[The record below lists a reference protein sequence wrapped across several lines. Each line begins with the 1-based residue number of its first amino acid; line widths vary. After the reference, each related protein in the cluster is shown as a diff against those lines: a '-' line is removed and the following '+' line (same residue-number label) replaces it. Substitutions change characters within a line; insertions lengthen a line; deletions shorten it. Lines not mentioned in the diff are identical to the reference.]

1 MKIVK
6 VIAVAL
12 LLIAPLAHAET
23 FDPKTL
29 NDAVIEKFFSSNRYL
44 CFVVTKGGKKYLV
57 IRDDNSKRPKF
68 IYEAVGPKEKP
79 IFELLWAED
88 WI

>member
-1 MKIVK
+1 MNIAKIV
-6 VIAVAL
+6 VIAL
-12 LLIAPLAHAET
+12 LLFTPLAHAET

-29 NDAVIEKFFSSNRYL
+29 NDAVVEKFFSSNKFI
-44 CFVVTKGGKKYLV
+44 CFVVTKGEKKYLV

-68 IYEAVGPKEKP
+68 IYEAIGPKEKP